1 MPGVETH
8 RGWAMGKGQE
18 MARPY
23 LAALT
28 SDTAV
33 VITGRLVPTHDT
45 LLVFVQV
52 TRDIPWEGGK
62 GGGSGHGA
70 EPGGGT
76 STVPTQLC
84 LPPFS
89 PRPTS
94 LKGGSLSQSR
104 KEKSW
109 RHRGGRRGRTI
120 HLFPFKHA
128 ESSLFRL
135 PIQCPPPFHVFIYS

>member
-18 MARPY
+18 MAHPY

-70 EPGGGT
+70 EPSGGT
-76 STVPTQLC
+76 PILHPPNFAFLIFLLGQL
-84 LPPFS
+84 
-89 PRPTS
+89 
-94 LKGGSLSQSR
+94 
-104 KEKSW
+104 
-109 RHRGGRRGRTI
+109 H
-120 HLFPFKHA
+120 
-128 ESSLFRL
+128 
-135 PIQCPPPFHVFIYS
+135 